1 MSLLLALALSAAAPA
16 QVAAFGAGA
25 RSCEAAFAPERYE
38 TTFAWVMGYFSGVN
52 SGTNGTVGR
61 TANGEGIIA
70 EVEGVCLRDQA
81 ASLIHAAETAYI
93 QMREA
98 HR

>member
-1 MSLLLALALSAAAPA
+1 MSLLLALALSAAAPT

-52 SGTNGTVGR
+52 SGANDTVGR
-61 TANGEGIIA
+61 TTNGERIIA
-70 EVEGVCLRDQA
+70 EVEGVCRRDQA
-81 ASLIHAAETAYI
+81 ALLIDAAETAYI
-93 QMREA
+93 EMRDA
-98 HR
+98 RR